1 MTIEGLYIIIAAMLI
16 AASSAL
22 VGSFLILRKMSMM
35 GDAISH
41 AVLPGIVFAFLLSGS
56 RAGLPMLMGAAAT
69 GVLAS
74 LLIELLY
81 RKAQLPQDASIGIT
95 FTWLFA
101 LGVILISSYTGQ
113 VDLDQECV
121 LYGEIALVPLD
132 WLYMGTGSAIAPRAI
147 VYGLVLLLVVGLYL
161 LLGYRGLV
169 ITSFQ
174 NDFAAALGISTAF
187 WHFSFMS
194 LVSVTT
200 VLSFETVGAILILA
214 FLVVP
219 PATAYLMT
227 HRLPVMLVWAVFWGL
242 LAAVEGYF
250 LARWIDG
257 SIAGAMASVAGLNF
271 MGVALV
277 KQALKRKKRATNL
290 HTAAVK

>member
-56 RAGLPMLMGAAAT
+56 RAGLPMLLGAAAT

-81 RKAQLPQDASIGIT
+81 RKAQLPQDASIGMT

-101 LGVILISSYTGQ
+101 LGVIFISRYTGQ
-113 VDLDQECV
+113 VDLDQQCV
-121 LYGEIALVPLD
+121 LYGDIALVPLD
-132 WLYMGTGSAIAPRAI
+132 WLYTGAGSPIAPRAV
-147 VYGLVLLLVVGLYL
+147 VYGVVLLLVVGVYL
-161 LLGYRGLV
+161 LLGYRGLL

-219 PATAYLMT
+219 PATAYLMNQ
-227 HRLPVMLVWAVFWGL
+227 RLRVMLVWAVFWGL

-271 MGVALV
+271 MGVAVV
-277 KQALKRKKRATNL
+277 KQALKQKKRATPL
-290 HTAAVK
+290 HRAAVK

>member
-132 WLYMGTGSAIAPRAI
+132 WLYTGAGGALAPRAI
-147 VYGLVLLLVVGLYL
+147 VYGVVLLLVVGLYL

-277 KQALKRKKRATNL
+277 KQALKRKKRATAL

>member
-1 MTIEGLYIIIAAMLI
+1 MTIEGLYIILAAVLI
-16 AASSAL
+16 ATSSAL

-56 RAGLPMLMGAAAT
+56 RAGLPMLIGAAAT

-81 RKAQLPQDASIGIT
+81 RRAQLPQDASIGIT

-132 WLYMGTGSAIAPRAI
+132 WLYAGAGEAIAPRAI
-147 VYGLVLLLVVGLYL
+147 VYGAVLLVVVAVYL
-161 LLGYRGLV
+161 GLGYRGLV
-169 ITSFQ
+169 VTSFQ

-194 LVSVTT
+194 LVSITT

-219 PATAYLMT
+219 PATAYLLT
-227 HRLPVMLVWAVFWGL
+227 HRLRVMLVWAVFWGV

-257 SIAGAMASVAGLNF
+257 SIAGAMASMAGVNF
-271 MGVALV
+271 AAVALV
-277 KQALKRKKRATNL
+277 QGFRRKRRATVA
-290 HTAAVK
+290 HIAPAG